1 MCQFFCSMIVDYH
14 SLQIL
19 DQSIPVLSYYFGKS
33 FLVPFKETTIV
44 LGTVVRHRVPLS
56 GKDLKPPYP

>member
-1 MCQFFCSMIVDYH
+1 MIVDYH